1 MPHAADY
8 GPRTKPTGLVWAKAA
23 GLAMLLLTTVVSGCG
38 GGAGEGTGE
47 PGEVAVELRE
57 ENDANVTGARA
68 VFRYVNKN
76 STLVTVDGLDGGE
89 RAGLGANPVR
99 IVNGTCATPGEVAFK
114 LDALTGASSET
125 KINVGLDQLYNGEYA
140 VQVLFS
146 KTRDDALAC
155 GEVPDNP
162 PG

>member
-1 MPHAADY
+1 M
-8 GPRTKPTGLVWAKAA
+8 
-23 GLAMLLLTTVVSGCG
+23 
-38 GGAGEGTGE
+38 
-47 PGEVAVELRE
+47 
-57 ENDANVTGARA
+57 
-68 VFRYVNKN
+68 NKS

-125 KINVGLDQLYNGEYA
+125 KINVGLDQLYDGEYA

-146 KTRDDALAC
+146 ETREDALAC